1 MEKDFSEIRKDK
13 IRYIIVNVPKKKN
26 TEFRKHEPPKKY
38 FFGLITNY
46 QSGEPGGWYLDRYPT
61 SEERLNE
68 LYIKKSDGW
77 YSKYK
82 VKVYFS
88 NDINCYEYYETE
100 KEVEEV
106 LSELKDKTTNYI
118 RF

>member
-1 MEKDFSEIRKDK
+1 MEKDFADIRKDK
-13 IRYIIVNVPKKKN
+13 IKYIIVDVPKKKN

-82 VKVYFS
+82 VKVVFS
-88 NDINCYEYYETE
+88 NENYVYEYYETE

-106 LSELKDKTTNYI
+106 LNKLKDKPTNYT